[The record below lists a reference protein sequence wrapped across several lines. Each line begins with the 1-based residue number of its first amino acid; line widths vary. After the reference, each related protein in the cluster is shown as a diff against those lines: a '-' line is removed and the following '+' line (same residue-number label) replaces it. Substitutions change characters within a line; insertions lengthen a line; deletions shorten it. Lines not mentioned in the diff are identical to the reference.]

1 MVSFAHFEERG
12 DSPIY
17 LQIVD
22 FIKKEIIS
30 GRVKD
35 GDTLPSR
42 RVLSSLIGINPNT
55 IQKSFRILEDQ
66 GLILSQSGAKSVLSL
81 SPRKIE
87 TIKEE
92 MIETQLRKIIE
103 DLKHMKIEKD
113 RAIELI
119 LKYWEETDEL

>member
-22 FIKKEIIS
+22 FVKKEIIS

-66 GLILSQSGAKSVLSL
+66 GLILSQSGARSVLSL